1 MLSKLRHMRCLSKED
16 GFVNQA
22 KGTDDRQGHK
32 SMTSHNNLDVNSRL
46 RANLIDVSDCEQH
59 VHTELKIVG
68 QRKRQRSSSGVEV
81 QRKATNGNLII
92 GLSRKLPNRD
102 TNSVQREQR
111 RRYANTR
118 NLAPPCKRAT
128 RVTQKPKC

>member
-1 MLSKLRHMRCLSKED
+1 MLSKLRRMCCLSKED

-22 KGTDDRQGHK
+22 QGTDGRRGHK

-46 RANLIDVSDCEQH
+46 RADLIDVSDCVQH

-81 QRKATNGNLII
+81 QRKATNGNLIV
-92 GLSRKLPNRD
+92 GLSRKLLNHD
-102 TNSVQREQR
+102 TNSVQRDQR

-118 NLAPPCKRAT
+118 NLALPYKLAARIMQRPI
-128 RVTQKPKC
+128 